1 MRLQLYAK
9 SQKGYAYVPDWIQ
22 CYVENPDDPD
32 EYILLTMDIAGTTNY
47 DKPDLDCQTK
57 GELVPWTYWTEDEDE
72 YDLSDLT
79 EEQVAPYLRAF
90 NEALEDADEIT
101 IGISPI
107 NDYPDYNLDKFS
119 SGKGLY
125 EFRGENGNYKQ
136 VTFSFECET
145 YEE

>member
-57 GELVPWTYWTEDEDE
+57 GELVPWTYWDEDEE

-79 EEQVAPYLRAF
+79 AEQAEPYLLAF
-90 NEALEDADEIT
+90 NKALENADDIR

-107 NDYPDYNLDKFS
+107 NNYPDYTLDRFS
-119 SGKGLY
+119 GGEGTY
-125 EFRGENGNYKQ
+125 EFKDENGHYQ
-136 VTFSFECET
+136 TIDFSFDCET

>member
-57 GELVPWTYWTEDEDE
+57 GELVPWTYWIEDEDE

-90 NEALEDADEIT
+90 NEALEDADEI
-101 IGISPI
+101 IVGISPI

-119 SGKGLY
+119 GGKGLY
-125 EFRGENGNYKQ
+125 EFRDENGDYKQ
-136 VTFSFECET
+136 VAFFFECET

>member
-22 CYVENPDDPD
+22 CYVENPDDPN

-57 GELVPWTYWTEDEDE
+57 GELVPWTYWGEDEEE
-72 YDLSDLT
+72 YDLLDLT
-79 EEQVAPYLRAF
+79 PKQAAPYLRAF
-90 NEALEDADEIT
+90 NEALEDAEEIT
-101 IGISPI
+101 VGISPI
-107 NDYPDYNLDKFS
+107 KDYTGYNLDKFS
-119 SGKGLY
+119 KGKGCY
-125 EFRGENGNYKQ
+125 EFKDENGDYRTIN
-136 VTFSFECET
+136 FSFECET